1 MLRINQMKVFHII
14 AEDEELDEFLG
25 FGKTAKA
32 KRQAKRAV
40 KTDYKD
46 MKRDLVAWMS
56 GSGIAKGTLSVEDFK
71 DFLGQKGLP
80 NKDIDAMIDQDR
92 QASGR
97 DENEPLSNPEVDKLL
112 QKSIQTGFKA
122 QGAKGRMSKFG
133 QQTPAMPPMRGGGA
147 VSPDVQDAIDKLKAA
162 GYNVSK

>member
-1 MLRINQMKVFHII
+1 MKVFQIV
-14 AEDEELDEFLG
+14 AEDEDLEEFLG

-32 KRQAKRAV
+32 KRQATRAV

-80 NKDIDAMIDQDR
+80 NKDIDAMINQSR

-97 DENEPLSNPEVDKLL
+97 DENEALSNPEVDELL
-112 QKSIQTGFKA
+112 KKSIQLGFKA
-122 QGAKGRMSKFG
+122 QGAKGRQSKFG
-133 QQTPAMPPMRGGGA
+133 QQTTTMPPMRGGS
-147 VSPDVQDAIDKLKAA
+147 VPPEVQDAIDKLKAA
-162 GYNVSK
+162 GYTVSK